1 MTAMSLWI
9 NELVGGVVALVA
21 AQRGVQLG
29 LFITC
34 TLLALPWIVVGSFA
48 VHREMKKLMAGFL
61 FLGLFYIA
69 SWAAMFHSPAFHW
82 TFFSWAFF
90 ASLTVVAFVIL
101 IVGGVLGLV
110 CWRNLN
116 EGLAYCLY
124 IEDVLGRAD
133 CQREVITKDLETGST
148 NVAADGARFDLV
160 VAKTVHL

>member
-1 MTAMSLWI
+1 M
-9 NELVGGVVALVA
+9 
-21 AQRGVQLG
+21 Q
-29 LFITC
+29 
-34 TLLALPWIVVGSFA
+34 GSFA
-48 VHREMKKLMAGFL
+48 VHREMKKSMAGFL

-116 EGLAYCLY
+116 EGLAYCRLCFAFFY
-124 IEDVLGRAD
+124 VKYRLTIEHSLHRGCVGQSGLSARGNYQRPGNRFYQCCCRR
-133 CQREVITKDLETGST
+133 CQI
-148 NVAADGARFDLV
+148 
-160 VAKTVHL
+160 